1 MRCQARIQECQV
13 AAPISS
19 PPHFVGMGRRR
30 WKQFC
35 STRCAKS
42 REGSAREGGRRCAD
56 AFFHMPEAVVDEQ
69 AAANMTLVDSGLLL
83 GAFAPAE
90 PWVERGVGYRQW
102 RLLKGEA
109 NSEQS
114 KGASSSSSSMT
125 EVRSDLNANDF
136 DVDHVLGDGNYSQV
150 FQATLR
156 STQHKVVLKMIDKAK
171 CGVVTNVYGG
181 VCGVSC
187 VQPPLQ
193 SRNCHAAGAGRVYP
207 ARWVK
212 RTATADSDAT
222 RRTPNAPHGADRA
235 TSFYGTLRGSPTVRS
250 RIIRYRR
257 RFDIKST
264 ADNE

>member
-1 MRCQARIQECQV
+1 MC
-13 AAPISS
+13 
-19 PPHFVGMGRRR
+19 RRL
-30 WKQFC
+30 
-35 STRCAKS
+35 
-42 REGSAREGGRRCAD
+42 
-56 AFFHMPEAVVDEQ
+56 FHKYMPEAVVDEQ

-156 STQHKVVLKMIDKAK
+156 SWLDAAQGRAHDDRQVQVRGRDECVWRSMWCVV
-171 CGVVTNVYGG
+171 C
-181 VCGVSC
+181 
-187 VQPPLQ
+187 
-193 SRNCHAAGAGRVYP
+193 
-207 ARWVK
+207 
-212 RTATADSDAT
+212 TATPAV
-222 RRTPNAPHGADRA
+222 P
-235 TSFYGTLRGSPTVRS
+235 
-250 RIIRYRR
+250 
-257 RFDIKST
+257 
-264 ADNE
+264 